1 MNRSEMDTRIRRS
14 IRRLSMLV
22 PLSAVLALVATGLGV
37 AATSARAPAVGYR
50 LSAQLTVAQ
59 EVPAVTA
66 PAAAKGHFD
75 ALLVRSGTRGVGASG
90 PLPSGCT
97 FKTPPRSGLP
107 NRIVCNGG
115 LVVTLPRVAG
125 VHWLL
130 AWRLSFSG
138 LSGPATA
145 AHVHLGVQGQAGAVS
160 IPLCGPC
167 SSPNRGVASV
177 TPAQATALL
186 HGGTYVNVHTAQ
198 NPGGEIR
205 GQVSS

>member
-1 MNRSEMDTRIRRS
+1 M
-14 IRRLSMLV
+14 RLSMLV
-22 PLSAVLALVATGLGV
+22 PLGAALALVATGLGV
-37 AATSARAPAVGYR
+37 AATSARVPAAGVR
-50 LSAQLTVAQ
+50 LAAQLTVAQ

-75 ALLVRSGTRGVGASG
+75 AFLVRTGPGRTAGVRS
-90 PLPSGCT
+90 LPSGCT
-97 FKTPPRSGLP
+97 FKRPPRSGLP
-107 NRIVCNGG
+107 DRILCPGG
-115 LVVTLPRVAG
+115 LVVTLPRAAG
-125 VHWLL
+125 VRWML
-130 AWRLSFSG
+130 AWRLTFSG

-145 AHVHLGVQGQAGAVS
+145 AHVHLGIQGHAGAVA

-186 HGGTYVNVHTAQ
+186 HAGSYVNVHSAQ

-205 GQVSS
+205 GQIAS